1 MQLVKMMTFYDK
13 MMKMHYSLINPK
25 QFITRSKTAK
35 VLFKPAAK
43 SKPLPR
49 VSCLVIKLSVKL
61 LSDEEYDLDEN
72 QSECYDDAN
81 DDVQEDNVIR
91 DVPPRKKILTLV
103 KRREIHV

>member
-25 QFITRSKTAK
+25 QFLTRSKTAK
-35 VLFKPAAK
+35 VLFKPAAQG
-43 SKPLPR
+43 KPVPR
-49 VSCLVIKLSVKL
+49 VSCLVIK

-91 DVPPRKKILTLV
+91 DVPPRKKI
-103 KRREIHV
+103 